1 MVGYAAPQSLF
12 TAAGD
17 GSCRAVLQDDNAHA
31 WAEIYLSG
39 QGWTPLEVTPGMTAE
54 LTEGELAA
62 DAAQAGQNAAD
73 SDTPLLARQE
83 ADSPAETPQSVPLL
97 WVPPTVLLLL
107 VLALALLRRARRTP
121 LQTVQAEFCALH
133 RKMRRCGLA
142 AEVSSDEAA
151 FAEFLQTHCPQTDR
165 ETVQHLLDAVQ
176 AAQFA
181 PDPCTAETAQEI
193 HTLCRKLRKKLC
205 RRTV

>member
-1 MVGYAAPQSLF
+1 MLPVILLL
-12 TAAGD
+12 
-17 GSCRAVLQDDNAHA
+17 AVLV
-31 WAEIYLSG
+31 IV
-39 QGWTPLEVTPGMTAE
+39 EV
-54 LTEGELAA
+54 
-62 DAAQAGQNAAD
+62 
-73 SDTPLLARQE
+73 
-83 ADSPAETPQSVPLL
+83 
-97 WVPPTVLLLL
+97 
-107 VLALALLRRARRTP
+107 RRVRRTP
-121 LQTVQAEFCALH
+121 LQIVQAEFRALY

-193 HTLCRKLRKKLC
+193 QTLCRKLRKKLC

>member
-1 MVGYAAPQSLF
+1 MPHRQGKMPQ
-12 TAAGD
+12 TVIHPARAAG
-17 GSCRAVLQDDNAHA
+17 GRL
-31 WAEIYLSG
+31 
-39 QGWTPLEVTPGMTAE
+39 
-54 LTEGELAA
+54 
-62 DAAQAGQNAAD
+62 
-73 SDTPLLARQE
+73 
-83 ADSPAETPQSVPLL
+83 PAETPQSVPLL
-97 WVPPTVLLLL
+97 WVLPTVLLLL

-142 AEVSSDEAA
+142 AEVSSEEAA

-193 HTLCRKLRKKLC
+193 QTLCRKLRKNCADERCEGCARGSFTQEIIDDSAKTIMIKVNTY
-205 RRTV
+205 RR